1 MMINFQGL
9 SKQKSPQVLFEDA
22 FPVADPGTLE
32 QLKELSS
39 RRRAI
44 ESINQNSFVTEA
56 IAREMSGGLTSRCE
70 QNIQKVEQYLPLL
83 GNLMHHVNL
92 VGDNPKMVRWISDL
106 KIRWS
111 SALTSSSFFQ
121 LNGPKFYQMDN
132 FHSELAM
139 TLFVLGALF
148 RDRALEVLSTDLV
161 QSASFLR
168 KAAGVYHHIA
178 QDVLPCL
185 QPALAQERPPESVIS
200 VCTAVTLVCLAEAQA
215 VSVRKAEQKGNT
227 GGLLA
232 KLHYGVCKFLEEA
245 IHTLHSATK
254 QCNDISSCLMDYIIT
269 SKMLHELLSYKY
281 LAESLK
287 IEGQIGFAI
296 GALRHV
302 IQNAEK
308 HIPREES
315 WRLVRKQLIDD
326 LTGRL
331 RKCERENE
339 FVWHEKI
346 LMHDELPVPQGVK
359 IVSPIP
365 YQPQKWERTL
375 VFKI

>member
-1 MMINFQGL
+1 MMITFQGL
-9 SKQKSPQVLFEDA
+9 LKQKSPQILFENA
-22 FPVADPGTLE
+22 LPASDPGTLE

-70 QNIQKVEQYLPLL
+70 QNIQKVDRYLPLL
-83 GNLMHHVNL
+83 GNLIHHVNL
-92 VGDNPKMVRWISDL
+92 VGDNPKIVRWISDL

-111 SALTSSSFFQ
+111 SAITSPSFFHLTS
-121 LNGPKFYQMDN
+121 PKFYQMDN
-132 FHSELAM
+132 LHFELAM
-139 TLFVLGALF
+139 TLFVRGALL

-161 QSASFLR
+161 QSASILR
-168 KAAGVYHHIA
+168 KAAGVYQHLA

-185 QPALAQERPPESVIS
+185 QAVLAPDRPPEALIS
-200 VCTAVTLVCLAEAQA
+200 VSAAIALVCLAEAQA
-215 VSVRKAEQKGNT
+215 VTVRKAEQKGNT

-232 KLHYGVCKFLEEA
+232 KLHYGVCEFLNEA
-245 IHTLHSATK
+245 IHTLHSATN
-254 QCNDISSCLMDYIIT
+254 QCKDISPCLMDYIT
-269 SKMLHELLSYKY
+269 TCKMLHELLSYKY

-296 GALRHV
+296 GVLRHV
-302 IQNAEK
+302 IQISEK
-308 HIPREES
+308 HSPREES
-315 WRLVRKQLIDD
+315 WRLVYKQLIDD
-326 LTGRL
+326 LTGLL
-331 RKCERENE
+331 RKYEHENE

-346 LMHDELPVPQGVK
+346 QMHDELPAPQGVK
-359 IVSPIP
+359 IASSIP
-365 YQPQKWERTL
+365 YQLQRWERTL

>member
-1 MMINFQGL
+1 MMIAFQGL
-9 SKQKSPQVLFEDA
+9 SKQKSPQVIFENA
-22 FPVADPGTLE
+22 LPASDPGTLE

-83 GNLMHHVNL
+83 GNLIHHVNI

-111 SALTSSSFFQ
+111 SALTSSSFFH

-132 FHSELAM
+132 LHIELAM
-139 TLFVLGALF
+139 TLFVLGSLL
-148 RDRALEVLSTDLV
+148 RDQALEVLSTDLV
-161 QSASFLR
+161 QSASVLR
-168 KAAGVYHHIA
+168 KAAGVYQHLA

-185 QPALAQERPPESVIS
+185 QPALAPERPPEALVSVS
-200 VCTAVTLVCLAEAQA
+200 AATALVCLAEAQA
-215 VSVRKAEQKGNT
+215 VTVRKAEQNGNT
-227 GGLLA
+227 GGLLG
-232 KLHYGVCKFLEEA
+232 KLHYGVCEFLNEA
-245 IHTLHSATK
+245 IHTLHSVTK
-254 QCNDISSCLMDYIIT
+254 QCKDFSSLMDYIT
-269 SKMLHELLSYKY
+269 TCTMLHELLSYKY

-296 GALRHV
+296 GVLRHV
-302 IQNAEK
+302 IQSSEK
-308 HIPREES
+308 HTPREES
-315 WRLVRKQLIDD
+315 WRLVYKQLIDD
-326 LTGRL
+326 LTELL
-331 RKCERENE
+331 RKYEHENG

-346 LMHDELPVPQGVK
+346 PMQDDLPIPQGVK
-359 IVSPIP
+359 IVSSIP
-365 YQPQKWERTL
+365 YQPQRWERTL

>member
-1 MMINFQGL
+1 MMITFQGL
-9 SKQKSPQVLFEDA
+9 SKQKSPQVIFENA
-22 FPVADPGTLE
+22 IPASDPGTLE

-39 RRRAI
+39 RRSAI

-83 GNLMHHVNL
+83 GNLIHHVNI

-111 SALTSSSFFQ
+111 SALTSSSFFH

-132 FHSELAM
+132 LHFELAM
-139 TLFVLGALF
+139 TLFVLGALL

-161 QSASFLR
+161 QSASILR
-168 KAAGVYHHIA
+168 KAAGVYQHLA

-185 QPALAQERPPESVIS
+185 QPALAPERPPEALIS
-200 VCTAVTLVCLAEAQA
+200 VSAAISLVCLAEAQA
-215 VSVRKAEQKGNT
+215 VTVRKAEQNGNT
-227 GGLLA
+227 GGLLG
-232 KLHYGVCKFLEEA
+232 KLHHGVCEFLNEA
-245 IHTLHSATK
+245 IHTLHSVTK
-254 QCNDISSCLMDYIIT
+254 QCKDISSLMDYIT
-269 SKMLHELLSYKY
+269 TCKMLHELLSYKY

-296 GALRHV
+296 GVLHHV
-302 IQNAEK
+302 IQSSEK
-308 HIPREES
+308 HTPREES
-315 WRLVRKQLIDD
+315 RRLVYKQLLDD
-326 LTGRL
+326 LTGLL
-331 RKCERENE
+331 RKYEHENE

-346 LMHDELPVPQGVK
+346 PMQDELPVSQGVK
-359 IVSPIP
+359 IVSSIP
-365 YQPQKWERTL
+365 YQPQRWERTL